1 MSRAQRVLVLRR
13 FLMQFNKEAD
23 SHWYRNAVTKSHPL
37 VVDETDSDRGSEESR
52 RHRDIIDNPVL
63 VKMLPCLARTPCYL
77 IATSNH
83 PTGSGWVQTCDFSS
97 SWSRSKANNGQ
108 TSGCTPLKICPLC
121 QRRPLIPKLEDLVD
135 SDSDGSD
142 LGAQVTRPLMRL
154 QVQVMQSLQTAC
166 FS

>member
-37 VVDETDSDRGSEESR
+37 VVDETDSDRRSEESR

-77 IATSNH
+77 ATSNH
-83 PTGSGWVQTCDFSS
+83 PTGSFFSVQRLHGF
-97 SWSRSKANNGQ
+97 R
-108 TSGCTPLKICPLC
+108 
-121 QRRPLIPKLEDLVD
+121 
-135 SDSDGSD
+135 
-142 LGAQVTRPLMRL
+142 QVVTH
-154 QVQVMQSLQTAC
+154 VQS
-166 FS
+166 